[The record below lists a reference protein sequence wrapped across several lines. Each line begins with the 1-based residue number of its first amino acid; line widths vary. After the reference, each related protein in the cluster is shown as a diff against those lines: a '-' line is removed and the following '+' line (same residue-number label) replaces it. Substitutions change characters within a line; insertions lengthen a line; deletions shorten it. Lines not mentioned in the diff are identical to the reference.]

1 MKYFFTL
8 LLCLLAFAWSFAQE
22 SNKGKVTIKG
32 QTYDYIIDDGGDTL
46 IMAGLGEVSITSLRS
61 FESEE
66 DYKKYRKYRRYAYSV
81 YLYAV
86 EAVRIFREVDAV
98 TNDIK
103 KGQKRKYIKTL
114 QEDLEEKFEQPLKK
128 LTRTQGMLLIKM
140 IERELDTP
148 MYDLVKGLRGGW
160 TATYWNVL
168 GGFYGHH
175 LKEGY
180 ERGKDPMLDIVLDD
194 LNLTYGQK
202 KP

>member
-1 MKYFFTL
+1 MKYLFTL
-8 LLCLLAFAWSFAQE
+8 LLCLVVFAWSFAQE
-22 SNKGKVTIKG
+22 ANKGKVTIKG
-32 QTYDYIIDDGGDTL
+32 QTYDYIIDDAGDTL

-81 YLYAV
+81 YPYAV

-103 KGQKRKYIKTL
+103 KGKKRKYIKTL

-148 MYDLVKGLRGGW
+148 MYDLVKGLRGSW
-160 TATYWNVL
+160 TATYWSML
-168 GGFYGHH
+168 GSFYGHH

>member
-1 MKYFFTL
+1 MKYLCTL
-8 LLCLLAFAWSFAQE
+8 LLLLVFGTAFAQE
-22 SNKGKVTIKG
+22 GEKGKVSIKG
-32 QTYDYIIDDGGDTL
+32 QSYDYVIDSKGDTL

-81 YLYAV
+81 YPYAV
-86 EAVRIFREVDAV
+86 EAVRIFREVEAV

-114 QEDLEEKFEQPLKK
+114 QEDLEEKFEEPLKK

-148 MYDLVKGLRGGW
+148 MYDLVKGLRGTW
-160 TATYWNVL
+160 TATYWNFL

-180 ERGKDPMLDIVLDD
+180 QRGKDPMLDIVLDD

>member
-8 LLCLLAFAWSFAQE
+8 LLCLLAFVWSFAQE

-81 YLYAV
+81 YPYAV

-160 TATYWNVL
+160 TATYWSVL

-202 KP
+202 KQ